1 MEKRKK
7 ERADEEAKFLKK
19 KSKAQ
24 LVFCSSPKRTYLKG
38 KECLEETKESFSN
51 KSVIRKSVSSGKK
64 HKENL
69 ERCGSATGFQSKSKM
84 NTRYLT

>member
-24 LVFCSSPKRTYLKG
+24 LVFCSSPKRTYPKG
-38 KECLEETKESFSN
+38 KECL
-51 KSVIRKSVSSGKK
+51 
-64 HKENL
+64 
-69 ERCGSATGFQSKSKM
+69 
-84 NTRYLT
+84 